1 MNEPESNIVLDGAE
15 AMFYSN
21 CDHRHHHH
29 HIIINGGSVFFGFKL
44 GLS

>member
-1 MNEPESNIVLDGAE
+1 MNAPESNIVLDGAE

-21 CDHRHHHH
+21 CDHRHHH
-29 HIIINGGSVFFGFKL
+29 IIINGGSVFFGFKL